1 MEDLTVE
8 EICKKINIQANLIDL
23 QSKNKKRTNSA
34 LTTLATITNL
44 TKRRDALYALCG
56 YYLLE
61 IENIDEIEFFFDAIR
76 NSDSIEFLKL
86 ILKDISQEK
95 NIFRRRLFID
105 DFFRKLSMAITKA
118 NAKDKN
124 ELKELI
130 ENSVWGEKLKKKFLY
145 QMETEKF

>member
-1 MEDLTVE
+1 MLV
-8 EICKKINIQANLIDL
+8 NLKL
-23 QSKNKKRTNSA
+23 FSTWR
-34 LTTLATITNL
+34 
-44 TKRRDALYALCG
+44 YALCG